1 MALRVAPTTIS
12 SMAFRSF
19 RFFFHA
25 KREERERE
33 RSFSRVI
40 FVKFLSYVKCLW
52 MKRNKEMELYSR
64 YASPCMSTELER
76 LANGTRQ

>member
-1 MALRVAPTTIS
+1 MALRVAPTTIP

-33 RSFSRVI
+33 REVSRESSSLSSFLTSNV
-40 FVKFLSYVKCLW
+40 Y
-52 MKRNKEMELYSR
+52 
-64 YASPCMSTELER
+64 
-76 LANGTRQ
+76 G